1 MKSIHKL
8 KDFAAYSSAIASPI
22 ITIAKLGTVKASV
35 PSILINFLYSEP
47 MEKALAYL
55 FLISIAST
63 FFVLFVATIV
73 LVRKLGRNAV
83 KV

>member
-1 MKSIHKL
+1 MKSIHRL

-22 ITIAKLGTVKASV
+22 ITIAKLGTVKASL

-55 FLISIAST
+55 LLISMAST
-63 FFVLFVATIV
+63 FFVLFIVATA
-73 LVRKLGRNAV
+73 LVRRVGRNAV